1 MTRKVTLDW
10 LEANGTTPVAII
22 TDSQSL
28 CLALLGDGF
37 ELDILRSRLRS
48 YAHRIIIQWVPGHQ
62 DIPGNE
68 LADVV
73 AKEAAELRLEQYAP
87 TWFHSAAARIKAT
100 RKDPAPSHPR
110 IKAVYEFY
118 SKEKEEEVQSRSDQ
132 SLLAKIRSGHSIL
145 FAAYRKRI
153 DESEDDTCPSCQ
165 LEPQTMEH
173 WMTSCQVVSKEE
185 IFITTG
191 LDRYRSSRSKRSHSL
206 RVRF

>member
-1 MTRKVTLDW
+1 M
-10 LEANGTTPVAII
+10 
-22 TDSQSL
+22 
-28 CLALLGDGF
+28 
-37 ELDILRSRLRS
+37 
-48 YAHRIIIQWVPGHQ
+48 
-62 DIPGNE
+62 
-68 LADVV
+68 

-173 WMTSCQVVSKEE
+173 WMTRCPGTLAQRRNIFGPDDYIRLGSLSKFPLKA
-185 IFITTG
+185 IAFAKSSL
-191 LDRYRSSRSKRSHSL
+191 LDVPATPVPL
-206 RVRF
+206 